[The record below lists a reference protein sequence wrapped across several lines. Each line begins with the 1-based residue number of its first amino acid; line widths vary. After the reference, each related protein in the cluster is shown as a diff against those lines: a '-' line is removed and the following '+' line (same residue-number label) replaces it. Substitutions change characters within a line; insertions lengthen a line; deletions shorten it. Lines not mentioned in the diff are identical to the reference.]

1 MESAYHWISTNQ
13 ASHSSSRALK
23 PCAQAGDVN
32 ARCGAG
38 CFGHGAAVMET
49 GDHNLDVKT
58 KRRRNRETV
67 GKTDGRTNGQTG
79 ERTDRRINISSR
91 ATDATGVHEGR
102 RVKTL

>member
-1 MESAYHWISTNQ
+1 MFILTIIRFTTFNVRTNVW
-13 ASHSSSRALK
+13 SEGPPML
-23 PCAQAGDVN
+23 D
-32 ARCGAG
+32 ARKC
-38 CFGHGAAVMET
+38 HGAAVMET